1 MNDTKYTVWVGG
13 GEVTDFGVSYEK
25 ALDIYQQYISDG
37 YDDVVIEKVEKWKN
51 QYIKIICT
59 CLKQELSYRLTHNPE
74 DATYP
79 AIYREFHKGILF
91 TIGIQ
96 LNKSLNEMMEVLK
109 WVKIMK

>member
-1 MNDTKYTVWVGG
+1 MKK
-13 GEVTDFGVSYEK
+13 S
-25 ALDIYQQYISDG
+25 IY
-37 YDDVVIEKVEKWKN
+37 KN
-51 QYIKIICT
+51 NMYLFETSKES
-59 CLKQELSYRLTHNPE
+59 LYKELSYRLTHNPE